1 MIDCALELFMLHSW
15 GKPGRGS
22 DDSRVQDKGD
32 LLTHHKPFSGDINVC
47 VGHMNVLYE
56 EEG

>member
-1 MIDCALELFMLHSW
+1 MRCATPVSGLMIDCALELFMLHSW

-22 DDSRVQDKGD
+22 DDSRV
-32 LLTHHKPFSGDINVC
+32 
-47 VGHMNVLYE
+47 GHMNVLYE